1 MVYPMRD
8 ATDVK
13 NKNTNDFFE
22 TAAQIFRDIRND
34 KRNRYLTEEGKCYIV
49 KKPNLII
56 FEFDR

>member
-1 MVYPMRD
+1 MRD

-13 NKNTNDFFE
+13 NKNTDVFFE
-22 TAAQIFRDIRND
+22 TAAQTFRDIRND

-56 FEFDR
+56 FEFER